1 MTIVDTSNF
10 PPPPASSSVQPNQ
23 EETHVST
30 SMNALAYGVAQ
41 TVNPSLMTFTFR
53 ADGTTEEQPVR
64 VVDQSG
70 QSWFILRDTL
80 QAMGTSVRTNVAKID
95 IEQGLGKGYINSIP
109 LQTPGGVQETII
121 VSEPAVTFLLAR
133 SNTERGRQLNQ
144 WIHTEVIPSI
154 RKTGSYSLPQA
165 SSKDPAVAY
174 RQAKEILVSMMEASK
189 VFGTPEH
196 IAQVETVKIV
206 RKETGVDYQP
216 LLQHAP
222 AQDNIDD
229 LNVMLEPTDIA
240 ERLGITF
247 RRGSPDGSAVNRLLD
262 KHGYQDKIDD
272 NWEPTE
278 KGAPYAARHQWTKGS
293 KSGYNYKWRLD
304 LVKEL
309 LEHENKQ

>member
-1 MTIVDTSNF
+1 M
-10 PPPPASSSVQPNQ
+10 
-23 EETHVST
+23 ST

-80 QAMGTSVRTNVAKID
+80 QAMGSSTRPADAKVS
-95 IEQGLGKGYINSIP
+95 IEQGLGEGVVVNYP
-109 LQTPGGVQETII
+109 LQTAGGVQETTII
-121 VSEPAVTFLLAR
+121 SEPAVTFLLAR
-133 SNTERGRQLNQ
+133 SNTERGRQLNR

-165 SSKDPAVAY
+165 PGDHLVDSYQKAE
-174 RQAKEILVSMMEASK
+174 KILVSLMNIAK
-189 VFGTPEH
+189 VFETPTH

-206 RKETGVDYQP
+206 KKETGVDCQP
-216 LLQHAP
+216 YLQQAP

-240 ERLGITF
+240 ERLGITY
-247 RRGSPDGSAVNRLLD
+247 RRGSPDGSAVNKLLH
-262 KHGYQDKIDD
+262 KHGYQHKIDD
-272 NWEPTE
+272 NWEPTD

-309 LEHENKQ
+309 LEYENKQ